1 MSKDIMLVS
10 SVPTFMMNDLQQE
23 YVLHDH
29 AHILDPEAFTKV
41 TAFVGVGSA
50 AKVDRKLLAMFPN
63 VKMISIFGVG
73 YDGIDVAAAKER
85 GIQVT
90 HTPDVLTDDVADLA
104 MGLILSMGRRIPQ
117 SDKFVRN
124 GDWVSEPFTMTHK
137 VTGTRLGVV
146 GLGRIGQAIAK
157 RAAAFDMTIAYTG
170 RRAKTN
176 APFRYYPS
184 ATELAAVQER
194 GIQVTHTP
202 DVLTDDVADL
212 AMGLILSMG
221 RRIPQS
227 DKFVRNGDWVSEPF
241 TMTHKVTGTRLGVV
255 GLGRIGQAIAKRA
268 AAFDMTIAYTG
279 RRAKTN
285 APFRYYP
292 SATELAANSDYLV
305 VAVPGGDDTKNMI
318 NAQVLKALGPKGIV
332 VNIARGSVIDQ
343 TALIQ
348 ALKGR

>member
-1 MSKDIMLVS
+1 MSKDIMLLS

-41 TAFVGVGSA
+41 TAFVGVGST

-73 YDGIDVAAAKER
+73 YDGVDVAAVKER

-104 MGLILSMGRRIPQ
+104 MGLILSIGRRIPQ

-146 GLGRIGQAIAK
+146 GFGRIGQAIAK
-157 RAAAFDMTIAYTG
+157 RAAAFDMSIAYTG

-176 APFRYYPS
+176 APYRFYAS
-184 ATELAAVQER
+184 A
-194 GIQVTHTP
+194 
-202 DVLTDDVADL
+202 
-212 AMGLILSMG
+212 S
-221 RRIPQS
+221 
-227 DKFVRNGDWVSEPF
+227 
-241 TMTHKVTGTRLGVV
+241 
-255 GLGRIGQAIAKRA
+255 
-268 AAFDMTIAYTG
+268 
-279 RRAKTN
+279 
-285 APFRYYP
+285 
-292 SATELAANSDYLV
+292 ELAANSDYLV
-305 VAVPGGDDTKNMI
+305 VAVPGGVDTKNMI

-348 ALKGR
+348 ALKDKSIAGAGLDVFWDEPNIDPQFFKLQNVVLTPHNGSNTHETRRAMADLALANLKAFFDEQPLLTLIPECQ

>member
-104 MGLILSMGRRIPQ
+104 MGLILSIGRRIPQ

-176 APFRYYPS
+176 APFRYYPTAS
-184 ATELAAVQER
+184 
-194 GIQVTHTP
+194 
-202 DVLTDDVADL
+202 
-212 AMGLILSMG
+212 
-221 RRIPQS
+221 
-227 DKFVRNGDWVSEPF
+227 
-241 TMTHKVTGTRLGVV
+241 
-255 GLGRIGQAIAKRA
+255 
-268 AAFDMTIAYTG
+268 
-279 RRAKTN
+279 
-285 APFRYYP
+285 
-292 SATELAANSDYLV
+292 ELAANSDYLV

-332 VNIARGSVIDQ
+332 INIARGSVVDQ

-348 ALKGR
+348 ALKDKSIAGAGLDVFWDEPNIDPQFFKMHNVVLTPHNGSNTHETRRAMADLALANLKAFFEERPLLTLIPECQ

>member
-41 TAFVGVGSA
+41 TAFVGVGST
-50 AKVDRKLLAMFPN
+50 AKVDRKLLATFPN

-73 YDGIDVAAAKER
+73 YDGIDVAAVQER

-104 MGLILSMGRRIPQ
+104 MGLILSIGRRIPQ

-157 RAAAFDMTIAYTG
+157 RASAFDMSIAYTG

-176 APFRYYPS
+176 APFRYYP
-184 ATELAAVQER
+184 TAA
-194 GIQVTHTP
+194 
-202 DVLTDDVADL
+202 
-212 AMGLILSMG
+212 
-221 RRIPQS
+221 
-227 DKFVRNGDWVSEPF
+227 
-241 TMTHKVTGTRLGVV
+241 
-255 GLGRIGQAIAKRA
+255 
-268 AAFDMTIAYTG
+268 
-279 RRAKTN
+279 
-285 APFRYYP
+285 
-292 SATELAANSDYLV
+292 ELAANSDYLV
-305 VAVPGGDDTKNMI
+305 VAVPGGDDTKNLI
-318 NAQVLKALGPKGIV
+318 DAQVLKALGPKGIV

-343 TALIQ
+343 KALIQ
-348 ALKGR
+348 ALKDKSIAGAGLDVFWDEPNIDPLFFKLQNVVWTPHNGSNTHETRRAMADLALANLKAFFDERPLLTLIPECQ

>member
-41 TAFVGVGSA
+41 TAFVGVGSSA
-50 AKVDRKLLAMFPN
+50 RVDRNLLAMFPN

-73 YDGIDVAAAKER
+73 YDGIDVAA
-85 GIQVT
+85 
-90 HTPDVLTDDVADLA
+90 
-104 MGLILSMGRRIPQ
+104 
-117 SDKFVRN
+117 
-124 GDWVSEPFTMTHK
+124 
-137 VTGTRLGVV
+137 
-146 GLGRIGQAIAK
+146 
-157 RAAAFDMTIAYTG
+157 
-170 RRAKTN
+170 
-176 APFRYYPS
+176 
-184 ATELAAVQER
+184 VQDR

-348 ALKGR
+348 ALKDKSIAGAGLDVFWDEPNIDPQFFKLHNVVLTPHNGSNTHETRRAMADLALANLKAFFDERPLLTLIPECQ

>member
-1 MSKDIMLVS
+1 MSKDIMLLS

-41 TAFVGVGSA
+41 TAFVGVGSSA
-50 AKVDRKLLAMFPN
+50 RVDRNLLAMFPN

-73 YDGIDVAAAKER
+73 YDGIDVAAVQDR

-146 GLGRIGQAIAK
+146 GLGRIGQAI
-157 RAAAFDMTIAYTG
+157 T
-170 RRAKTN
+170 
-176 APFRYYPS
+176 
-184 ATELAAVQER
+184 
-194 GIQVTHTP
+194 
-202 DVLTDDVADL
+202 
-212 AMGLILSMG
+212 
-221 RRIPQS
+221 
-227 DKFVRNGDWVSEPF
+227 
-241 TMTHKVTGTRLGVV
+241 
-255 GLGRIGQAIAKRA
+255 KRA

-348 ALKGR
+348 ALKDKSIAGAGLDVFWDEPNIDPQFFKLHNVVLTPHNGSNTHETRRAMADLALANLKAFFDERPLLTLIPECQ

>member
-41 TAFVGVGSA
+41 TAFVGFGSM

-73 YDGIDVAAAKER
+73 YDGIDVAAAQER

-104 MGLILSMGRRIPQ
+104 MGLILSIGRRIPQ

-176 APFRYYPS
+176 APFRYYPTAS
-184 ATELAAVQER
+184 
-194 GIQVTHTP
+194 
-202 DVLTDDVADL
+202 
-212 AMGLILSMG
+212 
-221 RRIPQS
+221 
-227 DKFVRNGDWVSEPF
+227 
-241 TMTHKVTGTRLGVV
+241 
-255 GLGRIGQAIAKRA
+255 
-268 AAFDMTIAYTG
+268 
-279 RRAKTN
+279 
-285 APFRYYP
+285 
-292 SATELAANSDYLV
+292 ELAANSDYLI

-332 VNIARGSVIDQ
+332 INIARGSVVDQ

-348 ALKGR
+348 ALKDKSIAGAGLDVFWDEPNIDPQFFKLQNVVLTPHNGSNTHETRRAMADLALANLKAFFDEQPLLTLIPECQ

>member
-41 TAFVGVGSA
+41 TAFVGVGSG

-104 MGLILSMGRRIPQ
+104 MGLILSIGRRIPQ

-176 APFRYYPS
+176 APFRYYPTAS
-184 ATELAAVQER
+184 
-194 GIQVTHTP
+194 
-202 DVLTDDVADL
+202 
-212 AMGLILSMG
+212 
-221 RRIPQS
+221 
-227 DKFVRNGDWVSEPF
+227 
-241 TMTHKVTGTRLGVV
+241 
-255 GLGRIGQAIAKRA
+255 
-268 AAFDMTIAYTG
+268 
-279 RRAKTN
+279 
-285 APFRYYP
+285 
-292 SATELAANSDYLV
+292 ELAANSDYLV

-332 VNIARGSVIDQ
+332 INIARGSVVDQ

-348 ALKGR
+348 ALKDKSIAGAALDVFWDEPNIDPQFFKMHNVVLTPHNGSNTHETRRAMADLALANLKAFFEERPLLTLIPECQ

>member
-23 YVLHDH
+23 YVLHDL

-41 TAFVGVGSA
+41 TAFVGFGSM

-104 MGLILSMGRRIPQ
+104 MGLILSIGRRIPQ

-124 GDWVSEPFTMTHK
+124 GDWVSEPFTMTRK

-176 APFRYYPS
+176 APFRYYPTAS
-184 ATELAAVQER
+184 
-194 GIQVTHTP
+194 
-202 DVLTDDVADL
+202 
-212 AMGLILSMG
+212 
-221 RRIPQS
+221 
-227 DKFVRNGDWVSEPF
+227 
-241 TMTHKVTGTRLGVV
+241 
-255 GLGRIGQAIAKRA
+255 
-268 AAFDMTIAYTG
+268 
-279 RRAKTN
+279 
-285 APFRYYP
+285 
-292 SATELAANSDYLV
+292 ELAANSDYLV

-332 VNIARGSVIDQ
+332 INIARGSVVDQ

-348 ALKGR
+348 ALKDKSIAGAGLDVFWDEPNIDPQFFKLQNVVLTPHNGSNTHETRRAMADLALANLKAFFDEQPLLTLIPECQ

>member
-1 MSKDIMLVS
+1 
-10 SVPTFMMNDLQQE
+10 MMNDLQQE

-41 TAFVGVGSA
+41 TAFVGFGST

-73 YDGIDVAAAKER
+73 YDGIDVAAAQER

-104 MGLILSMGRRIPQ
+104 MGLILSIGRRIPQ

-124 GDWVSEPFTMTHK
+124 ADWVSEPFTMTHK

-176 APFRYYPS
+176 APFRYYPTAS
-184 ATELAAVQER
+184 
-194 GIQVTHTP
+194 
-202 DVLTDDVADL
+202 
-212 AMGLILSMG
+212 
-221 RRIPQS
+221 
-227 DKFVRNGDWVSEPF
+227 
-241 TMTHKVTGTRLGVV
+241 
-255 GLGRIGQAIAKRA
+255 
-268 AAFDMTIAYTG
+268 
-279 RRAKTN
+279 
-285 APFRYYP
+285 
-292 SATELAANSDYLV
+292 ELAANSDYLV

-332 VNIARGSVIDQ
+332 INIARGSVVDQ

-348 ALKGR
+348 ALKDKSIAGAGLDVFWDEPNIDPQFFKLQNVVLTPHNGSNTHETRRAMADLALANLKAFFDERPLLTLIPECQ

>member
-41 TAFVGVGSA
+41 TAFVGVGSG

-104 MGLILSMGRRIPQ
+104 MGLILSIGRRIPQ

-176 APFRYYPS
+176 APFRYYPTAS
-184 ATELAAVQER
+184 
-194 GIQVTHTP
+194 
-202 DVLTDDVADL
+202 
-212 AMGLILSMG
+212 
-221 RRIPQS
+221 
-227 DKFVRNGDWVSEPF
+227 
-241 TMTHKVTGTRLGVV
+241 
-255 GLGRIGQAIAKRA
+255 
-268 AAFDMTIAYTG
+268 
-279 RRAKTN
+279 
-285 APFRYYP
+285 
-292 SATELAANSDYLV
+292 ELAANSDYLV
-305 VAVPGGDDTKNMI
+305 VAVPGGEDTKNMI

-332 VNIARGSVIDQ
+332 INIARGSVVDQ

-348 ALKGR
+348 ALKDKSIAGAGLDVFWDEPNIDPQFFKLQNVVLTPHNGSNTHETRRAMADLALANLKAFFEERPLLTLIPECQ

>member
-1 MSKDIMLVS
+1 MSKDIMLLS

-41 TAFVGVGSA
+41 TAFVGVGST

-73 YDGIDVAAAKER
+73 YDGIDVAAVQER
-85 GIQVT
+85 GIRVT

-104 MGLILSMGRRIPQ
+104 MGLILSIGRRIPQ

-157 RAAAFDMTIAYTG
+157 RAAAFDMSIAYTG

-176 APFRYYPS
+176 APFRYYPTAS
-184 ATELAAVQER
+184 
-194 GIQVTHTP
+194 
-202 DVLTDDVADL
+202 
-212 AMGLILSMG
+212 
-221 RRIPQS
+221 
-227 DKFVRNGDWVSEPF
+227 
-241 TMTHKVTGTRLGVV
+241 
-255 GLGRIGQAIAKRA
+255 
-268 AAFDMTIAYTG
+268 
-279 RRAKTN
+279 
-285 APFRYYP
+285 
-292 SATELAANSDYLV
+292 ELAANSDYLV

-318 NAQVLKALGPKGIV
+318 NSQVLKALGPKGIV

-343 TALIQ
+343 TALLQ
-348 ALKGR
+348 ALKDKSIAGAGLDVFWDEPNIDPQFFKLQNVVLTPHNGSNTHETRRAMADLALANLKAFFEERPLLTLIPECQ

>member
-41 TAFVGVGSA
+41 TAFVGFGST

-73 YDGIDVAAAKER
+73 YDGIDVAAAQER

-104 MGLILSMGRRIPQ
+104 MGLILSIGRRIPQ

-124 GDWVSEPFTMTHK
+124 ADWVSEPFSMTHK

-176 APFRYYPS
+176 APFRYYPTAS
-184 ATELAAVQER
+184 
-194 GIQVTHTP
+194 
-202 DVLTDDVADL
+202 
-212 AMGLILSMG
+212 
-221 RRIPQS
+221 
-227 DKFVRNGDWVSEPF
+227 
-241 TMTHKVTGTRLGVV
+241 
-255 GLGRIGQAIAKRA
+255 
-268 AAFDMTIAYTG
+268 
-279 RRAKTN
+279 
-285 APFRYYP
+285 
-292 SATELAANSDYLV
+292 ELAANSDYLV

-332 VNIARGSVIDQ
+332 INIARGSVVDQ

-348 ALKGR
+348 ALKDKSIAGAGLDVFWDEPNIDPQFFKLQNVVLTPHNGSNTHETRRAMADLALANLKAFFDEQPLLTLIPECQ

>member
-23 YVLHDH
+23 YVLHDL

-41 TAFVGVGSA
+41 TAFVGFGSM

-73 YDGIDVAAAKER
+73 YDGIDVAAAQER

-104 MGLILSMGRRIPQ
+104 MGLILSIGRRIPQ

-124 GDWVSEPFTMTHK
+124 ADWVSEPFTMTHK

-176 APFRYYPS
+176 APFRYYPTAS
-184 ATELAAVQER
+184 
-194 GIQVTHTP
+194 
-202 DVLTDDVADL
+202 
-212 AMGLILSMG
+212 
-221 RRIPQS
+221 
-227 DKFVRNGDWVSEPF
+227 
-241 TMTHKVTGTRLGVV
+241 
-255 GLGRIGQAIAKRA
+255 
-268 AAFDMTIAYTG
+268 
-279 RRAKTN
+279 
-285 APFRYYP
+285 
-292 SATELAANSDYLV
+292 ELAANSDYLV

-318 NAQVLKALGPKGIV
+318 NAHVLKALGPKGIV
-332 VNIARGSVIDQ
+332 INIARGSVVDQ

-348 ALKGR
+348 ALKDKSIAGAGLDVFWDEPNIDPLFFKLQNVVLTPHNGSNTHETRRAMADLALANLMAFFDEQPFLTLIPECQ

>member
-1 MSKDIMLVS
+1 MSKDIMLLS

-41 TAFVGVGSA
+41 TAFVGVGST

-73 YDGIDVAAAKER
+73 YDGVDVAAVKER
-85 GIQVT
+85 GVQVT

-104 MGLILSMGRRIPQ
+104 MGLILSIGRRIPQ

-146 GLGRIGQAIAK
+146 GFGRIGQAIAK
-157 RAAAFDMTIAYTG
+157 RAAAFDMSIAYTG

-176 APFRYYPS
+176 APYRFYAS
-184 ATELAAVQER
+184 A
-194 GIQVTHTP
+194 
-202 DVLTDDVADL
+202 
-212 AMGLILSMG
+212 S
-221 RRIPQS
+221 
-227 DKFVRNGDWVSEPF
+227 
-241 TMTHKVTGTRLGVV
+241 
-255 GLGRIGQAIAKRA
+255 
-268 AAFDMTIAYTG
+268 
-279 RRAKTN
+279 
-285 APFRYYP
+285 
-292 SATELAANSDYLV
+292 ELAANSDYLV

-348 ALKGR
+348 ALKDKSIAGAGLDVFWDEPNIDPQFFKLQNVVLTPHNGSNTHETRRAMADLALANLKAFFDEQPLLTLIPECQ

>member
-104 MGLILSMGRRIPQ
+104 MGLILSIGRRIPQ

-176 APFRYYPS
+176 APFRYYPTAS
-184 ATELAAVQER
+184 
-194 GIQVTHTP
+194 
-202 DVLTDDVADL
+202 
-212 AMGLILSMG
+212 
-221 RRIPQS
+221 
-227 DKFVRNGDWVSEPF
+227 
-241 TMTHKVTGTRLGVV
+241 
-255 GLGRIGQAIAKRA
+255 
-268 AAFDMTIAYTG
+268 
-279 RRAKTN
+279 
-285 APFRYYP
+285 
-292 SATELAANSDYLV
+292 ELAANSDYLV

-332 VNIARGSVIDQ
+332 INIARGSVVDQ

-348 ALKGR
+348 ALKDKSIAGAGLDVFWDEPNIDPQFFKLQNVVLTPHNGSNTHETRRAMADLALANLKAFFEERPLLTLIPECQ

>member
-10 SVPTFMMNDLQQE
+10 SVPTFMMNDMQQE
-23 YVLHDH
+23 NVLHDH

-41 TAFVGVGSA
+41 TAFVGVGSSA
-50 AKVDRKLLAMFPN
+50 RVDRNLLAMFPN

-73 YDGIDVAAAKER
+73 YDGIDV
-85 GIQVT
+85 
-90 HTPDVLTDDVADLA
+90 
-104 MGLILSMGRRIPQ
+104 
-117 SDKFVRN
+117 
-124 GDWVSEPFTMTHK
+124 
-137 VTGTRLGVV
+137 
-146 GLGRIGQAIAK
+146 
-157 RAAAFDMTIAYTG
+157 
-170 RRAKTN
+170 
-176 APFRYYPS
+176 
-184 ATELAAVQER
+184 AAVQER

-348 ALKGR
+348 ALKDKSIAGAGLDVFWDEPNIDPQFFKLHNVVLTPHNGSNTHETRRAMADLALANLKAFFDERPLLTLIPECQ

>member
-1 MSKDIMLVS
+1 
-10 SVPTFMMNDLQQE
+10 
-23 YVLHDH
+23 
-29 AHILDPEAFTKV
+29 
-41 TAFVGVGSA
+41 
-50 AKVDRKLLAMFPN
+50 VDRKLLAMFPN

-73 YDGIDVAAAKER
+73 YDGIDV
-85 GIQVT
+85 
-90 HTPDVLTDDVADLA
+90 
-104 MGLILSMGRRIPQ
+104 
-117 SDKFVRN
+117 
-124 GDWVSEPFTMTHK
+124 
-137 VTGTRLGVV
+137 
-146 GLGRIGQAIAK
+146 
-157 RAAAFDMTIAYTG
+157 
-170 RRAKTN
+170 
-176 APFRYYPS
+176 
-184 ATELAAVQER
+184 AAVQER

-348 ALKGR
+348 ALKDKSIAGAGLDVFWDEPNIDPQFFKLHNVVLTPHNGSNTHETRRAMADLALANLKAFFDERPLLTLIPECQ

>member
-23 YVLHDH
+23 YVLHDL

-41 TAFVGVGSA
+41 TAFVGFGST

-73 YDGIDVAAAKER
+73 YDGIDVAAAQER

-104 MGLILSMGRRIPQ
+104 MGLILSIGRRIPQ

-124 GDWVSEPFTMTHK
+124 ADWVSEPFTMTHK

-176 APFRYYPS
+176 APFRYYPTAS
-184 ATELAAVQER
+184 
-194 GIQVTHTP
+194 
-202 DVLTDDVADL
+202 
-212 AMGLILSMG
+212 
-221 RRIPQS
+221 
-227 DKFVRNGDWVSEPF
+227 
-241 TMTHKVTGTRLGVV
+241 
-255 GLGRIGQAIAKRA
+255 
-268 AAFDMTIAYTG
+268 
-279 RRAKTN
+279 
-285 APFRYYP
+285 
-292 SATELAANSDYLV
+292 ELAANSDYLV

-332 VNIARGSVIDQ
+332 INIARGSVVDQ

-348 ALKGR
+348 ALKDKSIAGAGLDVFWDEPNIDPQFFKLQNVVLTPHNGSNTHETRRAMADLALANLKAFFDERPLLTLIPECQ

>member
-41 TAFVGVGSA
+41 TAFVGVGST

-73 YDGIDVAAAKER
+73 YDGIDVAAVQER
-85 GIQVT
+85 GIRVT

-104 MGLILSMGRRIPQ
+104 MGLILSIGRRIPQ

-157 RAAAFDMTIAYTG
+157 RAAAFDMSIAYTG

-176 APFRYYPS
+176 APFRYYPTAS
-184 ATELAAVQER
+184 
-194 GIQVTHTP
+194 
-202 DVLTDDVADL
+202 
-212 AMGLILSMG
+212 
-221 RRIPQS
+221 
-227 DKFVRNGDWVSEPF
+227 
-241 TMTHKVTGTRLGVV
+241 
-255 GLGRIGQAIAKRA
+255 
-268 AAFDMTIAYTG
+268 
-279 RRAKTN
+279 
-285 APFRYYP
+285 
-292 SATELAANSDYLV
+292 ELAANSDYLV

-343 TALIQ
+343 TALLQ
-348 ALKGR
+348 ALKDKSIAGAGLDVFWDEPNIDPQFFKLHNVVLTPHNGSNTHETRRAMADLALANLKAFFEERPLLTLIPECQ

>member
-41 TAFVGVGSA
+41 TAFVGVGST

-73 YDGIDVAAAKER
+73 YDGIDVAAVKER

-104 MGLILSMGRRIPQ
+104 MGLILSIGRRIPQ

-146 GLGRIGQAIAK
+146 GFGRIGQAIAK
-157 RAAAFDMTIAYTG
+157 RAAAFDMSIAYTG

-176 APFRYYPS
+176 APYRYYAS
-184 ATELAAVQER
+184 A
-194 GIQVTHTP
+194 
-202 DVLTDDVADL
+202 
-212 AMGLILSMG
+212 S
-221 RRIPQS
+221 
-227 DKFVRNGDWVSEPF
+227 
-241 TMTHKVTGTRLGVV
+241 
-255 GLGRIGQAIAKRA
+255 
-268 AAFDMTIAYTG
+268 
-279 RRAKTN
+279 
-285 APFRYYP
+285 
-292 SATELAANSDYLV
+292 ELAANSDYLV

-343 TALIQ
+343 KALIQ
-348 ALKGR
+348 ALKDKSIAGAGLDVFWDEPNIDPQFFKLQNVVLTPHNGSNTHETRRAMADLALANLKAFFDERPLLTLIPECQ

>member
-104 MGLILSMGRRIPQ
+104 MGLILSIGRRIPQ

-176 APFRYYPS
+176 APFRYYPTAS
-184 ATELAAVQER
+184 
-194 GIQVTHTP
+194 
-202 DVLTDDVADL
+202 
-212 AMGLILSMG
+212 
-221 RRIPQS
+221 
-227 DKFVRNGDWVSEPF
+227 
-241 TMTHKVTGTRLGVV
+241 
-255 GLGRIGQAIAKRA
+255 
-268 AAFDMTIAYTG
+268 
-279 RRAKTN
+279 
-285 APFRYYP
+285 
-292 SATELAANSDYLV
+292 ELAANSDDLV

-332 VNIARGSVIDQ
+332 INIARGSVVDQ

-348 ALKGR
+348 ALKDKSIAGAGLDVFWDEPNIDPQFFKLQNVVLTPHNGSDTHETRRAMADLALANLKAFFEERPLLTLIPECQ

>member
-1 MSKDIMLVS
+1 MSKDIMLLS

-41 TAFVGVGSA
+41 TAFVGVGST
-50 AKVDRKLLAMFPN
+50 AKVDRKLIAMVPN

-73 YDGIDVAAAKER
+73 YDGVDVAAVKER

-104 MGLILSMGRRIPQ
+104 MGLILSIGRRIPQ

-146 GLGRIGQAIAK
+146 GFGRIGQAIAK
-157 RAAAFDMTIAYTG
+157 RAAAFDMSIAYTG

-176 APFRYYPS
+176 APYRFYAS
-184 ATELAAVQER
+184 A
-194 GIQVTHTP
+194 
-202 DVLTDDVADL
+202 
-212 AMGLILSMG
+212 S
-221 RRIPQS
+221 
-227 DKFVRNGDWVSEPF
+227 
-241 TMTHKVTGTRLGVV
+241 
-255 GLGRIGQAIAKRA
+255 
-268 AAFDMTIAYTG
+268 
-279 RRAKTN
+279 
-285 APFRYYP
+285 
-292 SATELAANSDYLV
+292 ELAANSDYLV

-348 ALKGR
+348 SLKDKSIAGAGLDVFWDEPNIDPQFFKLQNVVLTPHNGSNTHETRRAMADLALANLKAFFDERPLLTLIPECQ

>member
-1 MSKDIMLVS
+1 
-10 SVPTFMMNDLQQE
+10 MMNDLQQE

-41 TAFVGVGSA
+41 TAFVGFGST

-73 YDGIDVAAAKER
+73 YDGIDVAAAQER

-104 MGLILSMGRRIPQ
+104 MGLILSIGRRIPQ

-124 GDWVSEPFTMTHK
+124 ADWVSEPFSMTHK

-176 APFRYYPS
+176 APFRYYPTAS
-184 ATELAAVQER
+184 
-194 GIQVTHTP
+194 
-202 DVLTDDVADL
+202 
-212 AMGLILSMG
+212 
-221 RRIPQS
+221 
-227 DKFVRNGDWVSEPF
+227 
-241 TMTHKVTGTRLGVV
+241 
-255 GLGRIGQAIAKRA
+255 
-268 AAFDMTIAYTG
+268 
-279 RRAKTN
+279 
-285 APFRYYP
+285 
-292 SATELAANSDYLV
+292 ELAANSDYLV

-332 VNIARGSVIDQ
+332 INIARGSVVDQ

-348 ALKGR
+348 ALKDKSIAGAGLDVFWDEPNIDPQFFKLQNVVLTPHNGSNTHETRRAMADLALANLKAFFDEQPLLTLIPECQ

>member
-23 YVLHDH
+23 YVLHDL

-41 TAFVGVGSA
+41 TAFVGFGSM

-73 YDGIDVAAAKER
+73 YDGIDVDAAQER

-104 MGLILSMGRRIPQ
+104 MGLILSIGRRIPQ

-124 GDWVSEPFTMTHK
+124 ADWVSEPFTMTHK

-176 APFRYYPS
+176 APFRYYPTAS
-184 ATELAAVQER
+184 
-194 GIQVTHTP
+194 
-202 DVLTDDVADL
+202 
-212 AMGLILSMG
+212 
-221 RRIPQS
+221 
-227 DKFVRNGDWVSEPF
+227 
-241 TMTHKVTGTRLGVV
+241 
-255 GLGRIGQAIAKRA
+255 
-268 AAFDMTIAYTG
+268 
-279 RRAKTN
+279 
-285 APFRYYP
+285 
-292 SATELAANSDYLV
+292 ELAANSDYLV

-332 VNIARGSVIDQ
+332 INIARGSVIDQ

-348 ALKGR
+348 ALKDKSIAGAGLDVFWDEPNIDPQFFKLQNVVLTPHNGSNTHETRRAMADLALANLKAFFDEQPLLTLIPECQ

>member
-23 YVLHDH
+23 YVLHDL

-41 TAFVGVGSA
+41 TAFVGFGSM

-73 YDGIDVAAAKER
+73 YDGIDVAAAQER

-104 MGLILSMGRRIPQ
+104 MGLILSIGRRIPQ

-124 GDWVSEPFTMTHK
+124 ADWVSEPFTMTHK

-176 APFRYYPS
+176 APFRYYPTAS
-184 ATELAAVQER
+184 
-194 GIQVTHTP
+194 
-202 DVLTDDVADL
+202 
-212 AMGLILSMG
+212 
-221 RRIPQS
+221 
-227 DKFVRNGDWVSEPF
+227 
-241 TMTHKVTGTRLGVV
+241 
-255 GLGRIGQAIAKRA
+255 
-268 AAFDMTIAYTG
+268 
-279 RRAKTN
+279 
-285 APFRYYP
+285 
-292 SATELAANSDYLV
+292 ELAANSDYLV

-332 VNIARGSVIDQ
+332 INIARGSVVDQ
-343 TALIQ
+343 AALIQ
-348 ALKGR
+348 ALKDKSIAGAGLDVFWDEPNIDPQFFKLQNVVLTPHNGSNTHETRRAMADLALANLNAFFDEQPLLTLIPECQ

>member
-1 MSKDIMLVS
+1 
-10 SVPTFMMNDLQQE
+10 MMNDLQQE

-41 TAFVGVGSA
+41 TAFVGFGSM

-73 YDGIDVAAAKER
+73 YDGIDVAAAQER

-104 MGLILSMGRRIPQ
+104 MGLILSIGRRIPQ

-124 GDWVSEPFTMTHK
+124 SDWVSEPFTMTHK

-184 ATELAAVQER
+184 A
-194 GIQVTHTP
+194 
-202 DVLTDDVADL
+202 
-212 AMGLILSMG
+212 S
-221 RRIPQS
+221 
-227 DKFVRNGDWVSEPF
+227 
-241 TMTHKVTGTRLGVV
+241 
-255 GLGRIGQAIAKRA
+255 
-268 AAFDMTIAYTG
+268 
-279 RRAKTN
+279 
-285 APFRYYP
+285 
-292 SATELAANSDYLV
+292 ELAANSDYLV

-332 VNIARGSVIDQ
+332 INIARGSVVDQ

-348 ALKGR
+348 ALKDKSIAGAGLDVFWDEPNIDPQFFKLQNVVLTPHNGSNTHETRRAMADLALANLKAFFEERPLLTLIPECQ

>member
-1 MSKDIMLVS
+1 MSKDIMLLS

-41 TAFVGVGSA
+41 TAFVGVGSSA
-50 AKVDRKLLAMFPN
+50 RVDRNLLAMFPN

-73 YDGIDVAAAKER
+73 YDGIDVAAVQDR

-137 VTGTRLGVV
+137 VTGTRLGMV

-157 RAAAFDMTIAYTG
+157 RAAAFDMSIAYTG

-176 APFRYYPS
+176 APFRYY
-184 ATELAAVQER
+184 AT
-194 GIQVTHTP
+194 
-202 DVLTDDVADL
+202 
-212 AMGLILSMG
+212 
-221 RRIPQS
+221 
-227 DKFVRNGDWVSEPF
+227 VS
-241 TMTHKVTGTRLGVV
+241 
-255 GLGRIGQAIAKRA
+255 
-268 AAFDMTIAYTG
+268 
-279 RRAKTN
+279 
-285 APFRYYP
+285 
-292 SATELAANSDYLV
+292 ELAANSDYLV
-305 VAVPGGDDTKNMI
+305 VAVPGGNETKNMI
-318 NAQVLKALGPKGIV
+318 NAQVLKALGPKGILI
-332 VNIARGSVIDQ
+332 NIARGSVIDQ

-348 ALKGR
+348 ALKDKSIAGAGLDVFWDEPNIDPQFFKLHNVVLTPHNGSNTHETRRAMADLALANLKAFFDERPLLTLIPECQ

>member
-41 TAFVGVGSA
+41 TAFVGVGST

-73 YDGIDVAAAKER
+73 YDGIDVAAVKER

-104 MGLILSMGRRIPQ
+104 MGLILSIGRRIPQ

-146 GLGRIGQAIAK
+146 GFGRIGQAIAK
-157 RAAAFDMTIAYTG
+157 RAAAFDMSIAYTG

-176 APFRYYPS
+176 APYRYYAS
-184 ATELAAVQER
+184 A
-194 GIQVTHTP
+194 
-202 DVLTDDVADL
+202 
-212 AMGLILSMG
+212 S
-221 RRIPQS
+221 
-227 DKFVRNGDWVSEPF
+227 
-241 TMTHKVTGTRLGVV
+241 
-255 GLGRIGQAIAKRA
+255 
-268 AAFDMTIAYTG
+268 
-279 RRAKTN
+279 
-285 APFRYYP
+285 
-292 SATELAANSDYLV
+292 ELAANSDYLV
-305 VAVPGGDDTKNMI
+305 VAVPGGDDTKNLI

-332 VNIARGSVIDQ
+332 INIARGSVIDQ

-348 ALKGR
+348 ALKDKSIAGAGLDVFWDEPNIDPQFFKLQNVVLTPHNGSNTHETRRAMADLALANLKAFFDERPLLTLIPECQ

>member
-104 MGLILSMGRRIPQ
+104 MGLILSIGRRIPQ

-176 APFRYYPS
+176 APFRYYPTAS
-184 ATELAAVQER
+184 
-194 GIQVTHTP
+194 
-202 DVLTDDVADL
+202 
-212 AMGLILSMG
+212 
-221 RRIPQS
+221 
-227 DKFVRNGDWVSEPF
+227 
-241 TMTHKVTGTRLGVV
+241 
-255 GLGRIGQAIAKRA
+255 
-268 AAFDMTIAYTG
+268 
-279 RRAKTN
+279 
-285 APFRYYP
+285 
-292 SATELAANSDYLV
+292 ELAANSDYLV

-332 VNIARGSVIDQ
+332 INIARGSVVDQ

-348 ALKGR
+348 ALKDKSIAGAGLDVFWDEPNIDPQFFKLQNVVLTPHNGSNTHETRRAMADLALANLKAFFDEQPLLTLIPECQ

>member
-1 MSKDIMLVS
+1 MSKDIMLLS

-41 TAFVGVGSA
+41 TAFVGVGST

-73 YDGIDVAAAKER
+73 YDGVDVAAVKER
-85 GIQVT
+85 GVQVT

-104 MGLILSMGRRIPQ
+104 MGLILSIGRRIPQ

-146 GLGRIGQAIAK
+146 GFGRIGQAIAK
-157 RAAAFDMTIAYTG
+157 RAAAFDMSIAYTG

-176 APFRYYPS
+176 APYRFYAS
-184 ATELAAVQER
+184 A
-194 GIQVTHTP
+194 
-202 DVLTDDVADL
+202 
-212 AMGLILSMG
+212 S
-221 RRIPQS
+221 
-227 DKFVRNGDWVSEPF
+227 
-241 TMTHKVTGTRLGVV
+241 
-255 GLGRIGQAIAKRA
+255 
-268 AAFDMTIAYTG
+268 
-279 RRAKTN
+279 
-285 APFRYYP
+285 
-292 SATELAANSDYLV
+292 ELAANSDYLV

-348 ALKGR
+348 ALKDKSIAGAGLDVFWDEPNIDPQFFKLQNVVLTPHNGSNTHETRRAMADLALANLKAFFDERPLLTLIPECQ

>member
-1 MSKDIMLVS
+1 MSKDIMLLS

-41 TAFVGVGSA
+41 TAFVGVGSSA
-50 AKVDRKLLAMFPN
+50 RVDRNLLAMFPN

-73 YDGIDVAAAKER
+73 YDGIDVAAVQDR

-176 APFRYYPS
+176 APFRYY
-184 ATELAAVQER
+184 AT
-194 GIQVTHTP
+194 
-202 DVLTDDVADL
+202 
-212 AMGLILSMG
+212 
-221 RRIPQS
+221 
-227 DKFVRNGDWVSEPF
+227 VS
-241 TMTHKVTGTRLGVV
+241 
-255 GLGRIGQAIAKRA
+255 
-268 AAFDMTIAYTG
+268 
-279 RRAKTN
+279 
-285 APFRYYP
+285 
-292 SATELAANSDYLV
+292 ELAANSDYLV
-305 VAVPGGDDTKNMI
+305 VAVPGGNETKNMI
-318 NAQVLKALGPKGIV
+318 NAQVLKALGPKGILI
-332 VNIARGSVIDQ
+332 NIARGSVIDQ

-348 ALKGR
+348 ALKDKSIAGAGLDVFWDEPNIDPQFFKLHNLVLTPHNGSNTHETRRAMADLALANLKAFFDERPLLTLIPECQ

>member
-41 TAFVGVGSA
+41 TAFVGFGST

-73 YDGIDVAAAKER
+73 YDGIDVAAAQER

-104 MGLILSMGRRIPQ
+104 MGLILSIGRRIPQ

-124 GDWVSEPFTMTHK
+124 ADWVSEPFTMTHK

-184 ATELAAVQER
+184 A
-194 GIQVTHTP
+194 
-202 DVLTDDVADL
+202 
-212 AMGLILSMG
+212 S
-221 RRIPQS
+221 
-227 DKFVRNGDWVSEPF
+227 
-241 TMTHKVTGTRLGVV
+241 
-255 GLGRIGQAIAKRA
+255 
-268 AAFDMTIAYTG
+268 
-279 RRAKTN
+279 
-285 APFRYYP
+285 
-292 SATELAANSDYLV
+292 ELAANSDYLV

-332 VNIARGSVIDQ
+332 INIARGSVVDQ

-348 ALKGR
+348 ALKDKSIAGAGLDVFWDEPNIDPQFFKLQNVVLTPHNGSNTHETRRAMADLALANLKAFFDEQPLLTLIPECQ

>member
-1 MSKDIMLVS
+1 MSKDIMLLS

-41 TAFVGVGSA
+41 TAFVGVGSTS
-50 AKVDRKLLAMFPN
+50 KVDRKLLAMFPN

-73 YDGIDVAAAKER
+73 YDGIDVASVKER

-137 VTGTRLGVV
+137 VTGSRLGVV
-146 GLGRIGQAIAK
+146 GFGRIGQAIAK

-176 APFRYYPS
+176 APFRYYPT
-184 ATELAAVQER
+184 ATELA
-194 GIQVTHTP
+194 T
-202 DVLTDDVADL
+202 
-212 AMGLILSMG
+212 
-221 RRIPQS
+221 
-227 DKFVRNGDWVSEPF
+227 
-241 TMTHKVTGTRLGVV
+241 
-255 GLGRIGQAIAKRA
+255 
-268 AAFDMTIAYTG
+268 
-279 RRAKTN
+279 
-285 APFRYYP
+285 
-292 SATELAANSDYLV
+292 NSDYLV

-318 NAQVLKALGPKGIV
+318 NAQVLKALGPRGIV
-332 VNIARGSVIDQ
+332 VNIARGSVVDQ

-348 ALKGR
+348 ALKDKSIAGAGLDVFWDEPNIDPQFFKLHNVVLTPHNGSNTHETRRAMADLALANLKAFFDERPLLTLIPECQ

>member
-104 MGLILSMGRRIPQ
+104 MGLILSIGRRIPQ

-176 APFRYYPS
+176 APFRCYPTAS
-184 ATELAAVQER
+184 
-194 GIQVTHTP
+194 
-202 DVLTDDVADL
+202 
-212 AMGLILSMG
+212 
-221 RRIPQS
+221 
-227 DKFVRNGDWVSEPF
+227 
-241 TMTHKVTGTRLGVV
+241 
-255 GLGRIGQAIAKRA
+255 
-268 AAFDMTIAYTG
+268 
-279 RRAKTN
+279 
-285 APFRYYP
+285 
-292 SATELAANSDYLV
+292 ELAANSDYLV

-332 VNIARGSVIDQ
+332 INIARGSVVDQ

-348 ALKGR
+348 ALKDKSIAGAGLDVFWDEPNIDPQFFKLQNVVLTPHNGSNTHETRRAMADLALANLKAFFEERPLLTLIPECQ

>member
-41 TAFVGVGSA
+41 TAFVGVGST
-50 AKVDRKLLAMFPN
+50 AKVDRKLLSVFPN
-63 VKMISIFGVG
+63 VKLISIFGVG
-73 YDGIDVAAAKER
+73 YDGIDVAAVKEK

-104 MGLILSMGRRIPQ
+104 MGLILSIGRRIPQ

-157 RAAAFDMTIAYTG
+157 RAAAFDMSIAYTG

-176 APFRYYPS
+176 APFRYYPTAS
-184 ATELAAVQER
+184 
-194 GIQVTHTP
+194 
-202 DVLTDDVADL
+202 
-212 AMGLILSMG
+212 
-221 RRIPQS
+221 
-227 DKFVRNGDWVSEPF
+227 
-241 TMTHKVTGTRLGVV
+241 
-255 GLGRIGQAIAKRA
+255 
-268 AAFDMTIAYTG
+268 
-279 RRAKTN
+279 
-285 APFRYYP
+285 
-292 SATELAANSDYLV
+292 ELAANSDYLV

-343 TALIQ
+343 TALLQ
-348 ALKGR
+348 ALKDKSIAGAGLDVFWDEPNIDPQFFKLQNVVLTPHNGSNTHETRRAMADLALANLKAFFEERPLLTLIPECQ

>member
-1 MSKDIMLVS
+1 MSKDIMLLS

-41 TAFVGVGSA
+41 TAFVGVGST

-73 YDGIDVAAAKER
+73 YDGIDVAAVQER
-85 GIQVT
+85 GVRVT

-104 MGLILSMGRRIPQ
+104 MGLILSIGRRIPQ

-157 RAAAFDMTIAYTG
+157 RAAAFDMSIAYTG

-176 APFRYYPS
+176 APYRYYP
-184 ATELAAVQER
+184 T
-194 GIQVTHTP
+194 
-202 DVLTDDVADL
+202 
-212 AMGLILSMG
+212 
-221 RRIPQS
+221 
-227 DKFVRNGDWVSEPF
+227 VS
-241 TMTHKVTGTRLGVV
+241 
-255 GLGRIGQAIAKRA
+255 
-268 AAFDMTIAYTG
+268 
-279 RRAKTN
+279 
-285 APFRYYP
+285 
-292 SATELAANSDYLV
+292 ELAANSDYLV
-305 VAVPGGDDTKNMI
+305 VAVPGGEDTKNMI
-318 NAQVLKALGPKGIV
+318 NSQVLKALGPKGIV

-343 TALIQ
+343 TALLQ
-348 ALKGR
+348 ALKDKSIAGAGLDVFWDEPNIDPQFFKLQNVVLTPHNGSNTHETRRAMADLALANLKAFFEERPLLTLIPECQ